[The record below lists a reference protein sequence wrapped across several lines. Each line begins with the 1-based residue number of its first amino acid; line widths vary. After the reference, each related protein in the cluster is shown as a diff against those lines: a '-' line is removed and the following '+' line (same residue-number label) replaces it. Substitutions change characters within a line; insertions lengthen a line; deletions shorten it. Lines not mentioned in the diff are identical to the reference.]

1 MAIFVLQKKLFFAQK
16 SFFLLDMKTKSRHSL
31 PACILCLFSLLIL
44 MPSCQPRTQAP
55 KESPFIYAKQGQFF
69 RNGEPYYFI
78 GTNFWYGA
86 ILGSEGRGG
95 NRARLAQEL
104 DYLKEMGIDNLRVLV
119 GAEGRNGVTSK
130 IEPTLQ
136 ESPGVYNDTI
146 FDGLDYLLSVMGKR
160 EMTAV
165 LYLTNSW
172 EWTGGWCVYL
182 EWAGEG
188 EAPLPAVVGWTNY
201 QAQVSKF
208 VRNDSAKAMF
218 SRHVEKVLTRTNKY
232 TGKKYVDDPA
242 IMSWQLCNEPR
253 PFGEHSKKAFAE
265 WVSATAAQIKSLDP
279 NHMVS
284 IGSEGKWGCDGDVP
298 LCERVHSD
306 PNIDYLTFHLWPL
319 NWSWI
324 SKETVED
331 SLENAKREAEAYI
344 NLHLDMARRLEK
356 PAVMEEFGYPRDGFQ
371 FSKDS
376 PHSARDAFYAF
387 VFDRVVASAKK
398 GDVFA
403 GCNFWG
409 WGGFANPTHEIWQR
423 GDDYSGDPAQEQ
435 QGLNS
440 VFASDASTESVIVA
454 AIEEMTTGEP
464 LCELEWIDG
473 ISE

>member
-1 MAIFVLQKKLFFAQK
+1 MN
-16 SFFLLDMKTKSRHSL
+16 TKSKHRIITVTL
-31 PACILCLFSLLIL
+31 SLLTL
-44 MPSCQPRTQAP
+44 LSATTSCRPRVAAETD
-55 KESPFIYAKQGQFF
+55 EPFIKVEHGQFY
-69 RNGEPYYFI
+69 RHGKPYYFI

-95 NRARLAQEL
+95 NRARLAEEL
-104 DYLKEMGIDNLRVLV
+104 DCLKSMGIDNLRVLV

-146 FDGLDYLLSVMGKR
+146 FDGLDYLLSEMGKR

-232 TGKKYVDDPA
+232 TGRKYTDDPA
-242 IMSWQLCNEPR
+242 IMAWQLCNEPR
-253 PFGEHSKKAFAE
+253 PFGEQSKEAFAE
-265 WVSATAAQIKSLDP
+265 WVSATARQIKTLDP
-279 NHMVS
+279 NHLVS
-284 IGSEGKWGCDGDVP
+284 IGSEGKWGCDGDTP
-298 LCERVHSD
+298 LCERVHTD

-324 SKETVED
+324 SKETVQD

-344 NLHLDMARRLEK
+344 DLHLNMARRLEK
-356 PAVMEEFGYPRDGFQ
+356 PAVMEEFGYPRDGFL
-371 FSKDS
+371 FSKNS
-376 PHSARDAFYAF
+376 PHTARDDFYQF
-387 VFDRVVASAKK
+387 IFDKVVASAEK

-409 WGGFANPTHEIWQR
+409 WGGFANPTHENWQR

-440 VFASDASTESVIVA
+440 VFASDSSTISVISSACRKTVEAASEKKNKGTLLSLSRVA
-454 AIEEMTTGEP
+454 SAEERSSK
-464 LCELEWIDG
+464 DVFRR
-473 ISE
+473 